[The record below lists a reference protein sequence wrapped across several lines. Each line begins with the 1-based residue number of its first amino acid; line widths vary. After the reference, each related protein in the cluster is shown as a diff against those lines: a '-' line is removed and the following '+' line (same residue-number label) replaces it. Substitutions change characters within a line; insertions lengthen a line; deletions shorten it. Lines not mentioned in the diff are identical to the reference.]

1 MGVGR
6 GPENAVLAK
15 KLGAVAYID
24 STAENPAEEL
34 QKLGGAKVILAT
46 APNAKAMSAVIDG
59 LGVDGRMIVV
69 GAEMAPIEVTPMQLI
84 GKRKQLRGASG
95 TAMDSED
102 TLRFAELT
110 GVKAM
115 VEKYPLGKAKEAY
128 DRMQSGEAEFRVVLT
143 M

>member
-1 MGVGR
+1 M
-6 GPENAVLAK
+6 AK

-84 GKRKQLRGASG
+84 GKRKQLRGWASG

-115 VEKYPLGKAKEAY
+115 VEKYPPGKAKEAY